1 MPVSPTDGE
10 RSLDALRIS
19 TRDHKAIVSDLDQR
33 AESFRGADLRAD
45 ERISFQDSA
54 GVTLQL
60 DQPAGPKLRYQ
71 VKPRN
76 ISRGGIGI
84 LHGAYV
90 HIDTPCTIELT
101 TIRGTRA
108 RISGAVIRCRHLHRN
123 VHEVGVKFDHPID
136 LSDFLADYES
146 SEDLPSDDAETCTL
160 SGKILYIE
168 NSVDDRRLMQFL
180 VENLGLKLETAS
192 NGLEALNLC
201 RQTLYDV
208 IITNLWLPEMTGSQI
223 AQILRANS
231 YPGPIIAVT
240 ADEREDTKT
249 EALAKGCSC
258 VLVKPYDPD
267 DLMVL
272 LSRFLRIERAL
283 GSGPEPLISSK
294 WHYLKMRPLILE
306 YLDRLERQVDRLERF
321 VNAHDERAILRYCL
335 EIKGSAGGYGY
346 GSISRAAGHLRNAAV
361 DGRSGEEI
369 RVEFDE
375 LVKMCKAACLVR
387 RRMES
392 KPSR

>member
-1 MPVSPTDGE
+1 M
-10 RSLDALRIS
+10 DALRIS
-19 TRDHKAIVSDLDQR
+19 ARDHKAIISDLDQR
-33 AESFRGADLRAD
+33 AESFRGADLRAE
-45 ERISFQDSA
+45 ERIPFLDA
-54 GVTLQL
+54 ADVTLQL

-71 VKPRN
+71 VKVRN

-90 HIDTPCTIELT
+90 HIDTLCTIELT
-101 TIRGTRA
+101 TVYGTRA
-108 RISGAVIRCRHLHRN
+108 RISGAVVRCRHLRRN

-136 LSDFLADYES
+136 LSDFLADYKS
-146 SEDLPSDDAETCTL
+146 SDDLPSDDAETCAL
-160 SGKILYIE
+160 SGKILYID

-180 VENLGLKLETAS
+180 VENLGLMLETAS
-192 NGLEALNLC
+192 NGLEGLNLC

-208 IITNLWLPEMTGSQI
+208 IIINLWLPEMTGTQI

-249 EALAKGCSC
+249 EALAKGCSW
-258 VLVKPYDPD
+258 VLVKPYDFD

-294 WHYLKMRPLILE
+294 WYYVKMRPLILE
-306 YLDRLERQVDRLERF
+306 YLDRLERHVHRLERF
-321 VNAHDERAILRYCL
+321 VNAQDGRAILRHCL

-346 GSISRAAGHLRNAAV
+346 SSISRAAGHLRDAAV
-361 DGRSGEEI
+361 GGLSGEEI
-369 RVEFDE
+369 RAKFDE
-375 LVKMCKAACLVR
+375 LVKLCKAACLVQ